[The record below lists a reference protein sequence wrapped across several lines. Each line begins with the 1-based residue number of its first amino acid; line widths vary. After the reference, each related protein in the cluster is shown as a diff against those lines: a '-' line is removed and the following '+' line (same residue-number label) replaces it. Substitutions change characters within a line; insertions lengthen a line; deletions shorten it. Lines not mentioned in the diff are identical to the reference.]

1 METFVMDLERLEEL
15 FQLSPNGT
23 HKEEKDQ
30 KKVAIEG
37 AVRTLLSNVGED
49 PDREGLQ
56 RTPERVARM
65 YDELLAGYHTDPV
78 KLINDA
84 LFTVD
89 YSEMVIVKDIDFY
102 SLCEH
107 HMLPFLG
114 KAHVAYIPN
123 GKVIG
128 LSKIPRIVEMF
139 ARRLQVQE
147 RMTEQIADFID
158 EIIKP
163 QGVAVVVEGVHMCSM
178 MRGVKKANAS
188 MVTSA
193 VRGIFR
199 TDPKTRS
206 EFMEHIGRRRFDD

>member
-1 METFVMDLERLEEL
+1 METVTMNVERLEEL
-15 FQLSPNGT
+15 FQLSPASDQHDTQHN
-23 HKEEKDQ
+23 KAAVEES
-30 KKVAIEG
+30 
-37 AVRTLLSNVGED
+37 VRTLLCNIGED

-65 YDELLAGYHTDPV
+65 YDELTAGYHTDPV
-78 KLINDA
+78 KLINGA

-107 HMLPFLG
+107 HMLPFYG
-114 KAHVAYIPN
+114 TAHVAYIPN
-123 GKVIG
+123 GKVLG

-147 RMTEQIADFID
+147 RLTEQIADFID
-158 EIIKP
+158 EVVSP

-188 MVTSA
+188 MITSA
-193 VRGIFR
+193 VRGTFK

-206 EFMEHIGRRRFDD
+206 EFMEHLNRKRFND

>member
-1 METFVMDLERLEEL
+1 MEAFMMDVEKLEEL
-15 FQLSPNGT
+15 FQLNPNGT
-23 HKEEKDQ
+23 EKEEKDQ
-30 KKVAIEG
+30 KKVAIEES
-37 AVRTLLSNVGED
+37 VRNLLANVGED
-49 PDREGLQ
+49 PDREGLL
-56 RTPERVARM
+56 RTPDRVARM

-78 KLINDA
+78 KMINDA

-89 YSEMVIVKDIDFY
+89 YSEMVIVKDIDYY

-107 HMLPFLG
+107 HMLPFYG
-114 KAHVAYIPN
+114 KVHVAYIPD

-158 EIIKP
+158 EVIKP
-163 QGVAVVVEGVHMCSM
+163 QGVAVVAEGVHMCSM

-188 MVTSA
+188 MITSA
-193 VRGIFR
+193 VRGLFR
-199 TDPKTRS
+199 SDPKTRA

>member
-1 METFVMDLERLEEL
+1 METSVMDIEHLEEL
-15 FQLSPNGT
+15 FQLSPAT
-23 HKEEKDQ
+23 AAEDTDE
-30 KKVAIEG
+30 KKVAIEQ
-37 AVRTLLSNVGED
+37 AVRTLLSNIGEN

-65 YDELLAGYHTDPV
+65 YNELTAGYHTDPV

-107 HMLPFLG
+107 HMLPFYG

-123 GKVIG
+123 GKVLG

-147 RMTEQIADFID
+147 RLTEQIANFID
-158 EIIKP
+158 EVMNP

-193 VRGIFR
+193 VRGVFR
-199 TDPKTRS
+199 SDPKTRA
-206 EFMEHIGRRRFDD
+206 EFMEHLSRKRFDD